1 MNLSK
6 YPSLFHTQIL
16 QTPLDLNRVSFYS
29 CPPLGS
35 HMDPEKGLR
44 RLRVVDSSRLE
55 QDAANPSRCLEL
67 GTCAEQVISE
77 E

>member
-1 MNLSK
+1 
-6 YPSLFHTQIL
+6 
-16 QTPLDLNRVSFYS
+16 
-29 CPPLGS
+29 
-35 HMDPEKGLR
+35 MDPKKGLR

-55 QDAANPSRCLEL
+55 QDAVNPGRYLEL